1 MAVIIIAFY
10 GGPGS
15 GKSSIAYKLAGALK
29 SKHINCELVTEVA
42 KDVTWEQNFHQLKN
56 QLFIVAKQFDRIRR
70 LEDKVNYIIM
80 DAGLLQNI
88 PYFKDERYK
97 EELTKIMINLHNSYK
112 TINFFVHRPMNYDIN
127 GRKED
132 LQESIDIDNL
142 TLQILKDEGVKFKE
156 ITPDININNIVA
168 LIEMEAKNDGKA

>member
-1 MAVIIIAFY
+1 MAAIIIAFY

-15 GKSSIAYKLAGALK
+15 GKSSVAYKLAGALK

-42 KDVTWEQNFHQLKN
+42 KDVTWEKNFHQLKN
-56 QLFIVAKQFDRIRR
+56 QFFITAKQFDRIRR
-70 LEDKVNYIIM
+70 LEDKVDYIIM

-97 EELTKIMINLHNSYK
+97 KELTQIMINLHKSYR
-112 TINFFVHRPMNYDIN
+112 TINFFVNRPMNYDTN

-132 LQESIDIDNL
+132 LQESINIDNL
-142 TLQILKDEGVKFKE
+142 TIQILKNEGIKFKE
-156 ITPDININNIVA
+156 ITPDININNIVT
-168 LIEMEAKNDGKA
+168 LVELEAEGVS

>member
-1 MAVIIIAFY
+1 MTIIQFF

-15 GKSSIAYKLAGALK
+15 GKSSVAYKLAGALK

-42 KDVTWEQNFHQLKN
+42 KDVTWEKNFHQLKN
-56 QLFIVAKQFDRIRR
+56 QFFITAKQFDRIRR
-70 LEDKVNYIIM
+70 LEDKVDYIIM

-97 EELTKIMINLHNSYK
+97 KELTQIMINLHKSYK
-112 TINFFVHRPMNYDIN
+112 TINFFVNRPMNYDTN

-132 LQESIDIDNL
+132 LQESINIDNL
-142 TLQILKDEGVKFKE
+142 TIQILKNEGIKFKE
-156 ITPDININNIVA
+156 ITPDININNIVT
-168 LIEMEAKNDGKA
+168 LVELEAEGVS

>member
-1 MAVIIIAFY
+1 MTIIQFF

-15 GKSSIAYKLAGALK
+15 GKSSVAYKLAGALK

-42 KDVTWEQNFHQLKN
+42 KDVTWEKNFHQLKN
-56 QLFIVAKQFDRIRR
+56 QFFITAKQFDRIRR
-70 LEDKVNYIIM
+70 LEDKVDYIIM

-97 EELTKIMINLHNSYK
+97 KELTQIMINLHKSYR
-112 TINFFVHRPMNYDIN
+112 TINFFVNRPMNYDTN

-132 LQESIDIDNL
+132 LQESINIDNL
-142 TLQILKDEGVKFKE
+142 TIQILKNEGIKFKE
-156 ITPDININNIVA
+156 ITPDININNIVT
-168 LIEMEAKNDGKA
+168 LVELEAEGAS